1 MKKIQVLKIKNLDKH
16 GYLPMLKWLRHY
28 QQEWSLP
35 DCLEWLNAL
44 PNTLGPYTQ
53 TDAKKIIETL
63 TPLAEISE
71 EVVAPE

>member
-1 MKKIQVLKIKNLDKH
+1 MKKIQVLKIKDLDGR

-35 DCLEWLNAL
+35 DCLEWLNDL

-53 TDAKKIIETL
+53 ADAKKIIETL